1 MGDGYVEGNG
11 KMVDDPG
18 CLVHSGV
25 HLLTPMLRNIL
36 APLSGSPHSA
46 LMVGVYRFVY
56 YSEVQ
61 DAFLVCIVEMDYM
74 NSFMLTEVSDSVGR
88 FRKSFNYFIW
98 PSPWVVK
105 FP

>member
-11 KMVDDPG
+11 EMVDDPG

-36 APLSGSPHSA
+36 APLSGGPHSA

-61 DAFLVCIVEMDYM
+61 NAFLVCMV
-74 NSFMLTEVSDSVGR
+74 LVS
-88 FRKSFNYFIW
+88 KW
-98 PSPWVVK
+98 TT
-105 FP
+105 